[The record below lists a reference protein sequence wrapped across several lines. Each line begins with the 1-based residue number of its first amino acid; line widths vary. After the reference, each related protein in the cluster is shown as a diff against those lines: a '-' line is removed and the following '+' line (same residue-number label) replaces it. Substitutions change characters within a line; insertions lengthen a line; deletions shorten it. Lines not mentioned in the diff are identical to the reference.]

1 MSFKAESSLTW
12 NGNEAKIAGRNTV
25 ALSAYDTGIVIEGQA
40 AALCQVDT
48 GRLRGSIS
56 VQSAK
61 RSHVID
67 PGKAMATDI
76 IQRPSHGDTVYV
88 GTNCFYGP
96 YIEYG
101 TVRSGAQPFMRPS
114 LDLAKG
120 RVVTLIRKNKKV
132 YFKDYLK

>member
-1 MSFKAESSLTW
+1 MSFKAESTLKW
-12 NGNEAKIAGRNTV
+12 NGNEAKIAGKDTV

-40 AALCQVDT
+40 AALCAVDT

-61 RSHVID
+61 RSHVVD
-67 PGKAMATDI
+67 PGKAQAVDVI
-76 IQRPSHGDTVYV
+76 PKPAHGDTVYV
-88 GTNCFYGP
+88 GTNAFYGP

-101 TVRSGAQPFMRPS
+101 TVRSSAQPFMRPA

-120 RVVTLIRKNKKV
+120 KVLTLIRKNGKIR
-132 YFKDYLK
+132 FKDYLK